1 MKENILKDLVELKK
15 RFESIREL
23 CQKLYIVMFQMIL
36 LVKYNKTFHK
46 AIKIK
51 PTDVK
56 RDSHPDQNVDSNE
69 EYLEF
74 KIGDHVRLL
83 RYKNIFAK
91 EYTPN

>member
-1 MKENILKDLVELKK
+1 MKENILKGLVELKK
-15 RFESIREL
+15 RFANIREL

-36 LVKYNKTFHK
+36 LIKYNKTFHK

-56 RDSHPDQNVDSNE
+56 RDSYSDQNVDSNE
-69 EYLEF
+69 KDPKF
-74 KIGDHVRLL
+74 NIGDHVRLL

-91 EYTPN
+91 GYAPN

>member
-1 MKENILKDLVELKK
+1 
-15 RFESIREL
+15 
-23 CQKLYIVMFQMIL
+23 MIL
-36 LVKYNKTFHK
+36 LIKYNKTFHK

-69 EYLEF
+69 EYPEF

-91 EYTPN
+91 EYTPNCSEKVFIINKIKKETVPWTYVISDLNGE